1 MVILIT
7 ALSVLLAGSLVYCL
21 LILVATRSFLH
32 SRRFVPGETPAI
44 SILKPLCGHDEGLEE
59 NLRSFFVQDYH
70 DYEILLAVHR
80 EDDPAAT
87 LAAKI
92 IGEYSGRVNAR
103 LIVTGESPIPNAKAF
118 SLNRLV
124 REAAHDLLVMSDS
137 DVRVTPSLLSS
148 LAQEF
153 QQERVGLITC
163 PYRAVPGRSLWSRL
177 EAIGMNTELLGGVLV
192 ARMMEGM
199 RFALGCTVA
208 VRRNV
213 LEDMGGFAYLQEFL
227 AEDFVIGQRAAE
239 LGHSVLLSS
248 CVIEHRIGSQGMA
261 ANLGHRLRWARST
274 RRSRP
279 AGYWVQ
285 IFTYPLPW
293 ALLLWAVC
301 YSAWPVVPVTL
312 LLRYAAAAA
321 TARYVLCDPLTQ
333 RQWWLLPLQDILGL
347 LVWTSGF
354 AGDTIVWR
362 DRKCTVLRDGRLH
375 VNP

>member
-1 MVILIT
+1 MVILSS
-7 ALSVLLAGSLVYCL
+7 ALAVLLTGSLVYCV
-21 LILVATRSFLH
+21 LILVATRRYLH
-32 SRRFVPGETPAI
+32 AELPVPGSMPPI

-59 NLRSFFVQDYH
+59 NLRSFFVQDYPR
-70 DYEILLAVHR
+70 YEVLLGVHR
-80 EDDPAAT
+80 EDDPAAR

-92 IGEYSGRVNAR
+92 IGEYAGRVKAR
-103 LIVTGESPIPNAKAF
+103 LIIIGESPIPNGKAY

-124 REAAHDLLVMSDS
+124 REAQHDLLVMSDS
-137 DVRVTPSLLSS
+137 DVRVKPCLLAH

-163 PYRAVPGRSLWSRL
+163 PYIAVPGQSLWSRL

-199 RFALGCTVA
+199 RFALGCTLA

-213 LEDMGGFAYLQEFL
+213 LEDMGGFSYLQDFL
-227 AEDFVIGQRAAE
+227 AEDFVIGHRAAE
-239 LGHSVLLSS
+239 LGHRVLLSS
-248 CVIEHRIGSQGMA
+248 CIIEHRIGSQGLP
-261 ANLGHRLRWARST
+261 ANFGHRLRWARST

-279 AGYWVQ
+279 AGYWGQ

-293 ALLLWAVC
+293 ALLLWATTPM
-301 YSAWPVVPVTL
+301 AWPVVLLTL
-312 LLRYAAAAA
+312 VLRSAAAAA
-321 TARYVLCDPLTQ
+321 TANYVLHDPITR
-333 RQWWLLPLQDILGL
+333 RQWWLLPLQDVLGL
-347 LVWTSGF
+347 LVWISGF
-354 AGDTIVWR
+354 VGDTIVWR